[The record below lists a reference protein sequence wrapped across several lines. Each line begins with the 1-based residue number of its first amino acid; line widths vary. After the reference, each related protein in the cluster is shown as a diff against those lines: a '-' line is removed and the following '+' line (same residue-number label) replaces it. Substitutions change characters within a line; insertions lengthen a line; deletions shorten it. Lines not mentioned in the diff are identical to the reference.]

1 MRRLTKIVDYI
12 MGRSGIHLVDP
23 DLNFIKKNIRAS
35 MLPRIEDVVYFSQ
48 QNYEVTRVLH
58 NFENN
63 RHTILIVITPLPQ
76 RIIADAT
83 ITFE

>member
-1 MRRLTKIVDYI
+1 MRILYKIVDYI

-23 DLNFIKKNIRAS
+23 DLRFIKKNIRTT
-35 MLPRIEDVVYFSQ
+35 MLPRIDDVIYFSLE
-48 QNYEVTRVLH
+48 NYEVTRVLH
-58 NFENN
+58 NFEG
-63 RHTILIVITPLPQ
+63 RKQIILIVIIPLPQ